1 MSLHPPTASFPP
13 VSNISRLISN
23 LANLPWRSSNCLS
36 LPSWPLALAQTTTK
50 MSSTTNKLI
59 PVFTKDLTTEFCIDF
74 TGGSGNGGYGYG
86 GGSTVTVTKAPTTTT
101 KTLSCGEASLSTVS
115 STTTKTFTTYA
126 NPFLVAY

>member
-1 MSLHPPTASFPP
+1 MAL
-13 VSNISRLISN
+13 LK
-23 LANLPWRSSNCLS
+23 LS
-36 LPSWPLALAQTTTK
+36 LVALLAAGARADYDQDVKYNQQVDTCIYILRD
-50 MSSTTNKLI
+50 L
-59 PVFTKDLTTEFCIDF
+59 PKDLTTEFCIDF
-74 TGGSGNGGYGYG
+74 TGSSGSGGYGYG